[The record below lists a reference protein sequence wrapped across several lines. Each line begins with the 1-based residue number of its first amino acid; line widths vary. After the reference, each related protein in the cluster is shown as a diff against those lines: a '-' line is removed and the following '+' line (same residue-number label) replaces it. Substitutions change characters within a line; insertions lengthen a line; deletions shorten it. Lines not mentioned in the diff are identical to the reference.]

1 VTGVTLVPSG
11 SVADVFLMVVA
22 LDLLD
27 GPGFGMSPELVLVD
41 AALAAEVRHLLPMP
55 EDTLERLERD
65 GDRRRLA
72 SQEVTPRPQPDD
84 HGVPEHEHSESSD
97 DDFEPSE
104 RGLHFTSSESKALQP
119 EGSAPELAE
128 AIRQKAVSVAD
139 QVIKPIDSDV
149 SSPSQQ
155 ASNTYPEL
163 PSPPPEYS
171 QEDATGAVLR
181 LITRSS

>member
-1 VTGVTLVPSG
+1 
-11 SVADVFLMVVA
+11 
-22 LDLLD
+22 
-27 GPGFGMSPELVLVD
+27 
-41 AALAAEVRHLLPMP
+41 
-55 EDTLERLERD
+55 
-65 GDRRRLA
+65 
-72 SQEVTPRPQPDD
+72 
-84 HGVPEHEHSESSD
+84 VPEHEHREISD
-97 DDFEPSE
+97 DNFGPSE

-149 SSPSQQ
+149 SSPGQQ